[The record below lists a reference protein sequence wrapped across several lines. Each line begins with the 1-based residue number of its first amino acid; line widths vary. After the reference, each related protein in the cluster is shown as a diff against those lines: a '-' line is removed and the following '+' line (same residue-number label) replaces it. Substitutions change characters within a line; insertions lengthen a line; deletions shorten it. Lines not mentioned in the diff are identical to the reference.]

1 MAQFVGDVFGLNAVY
16 DKQLENIANG
26 NFASWSE
33 SATYGYFAGGQPPA
47 TGISSIDRLDFFTE
61 VLSSP
66 GTPLG
71 RNTNEF
77 DGFSSSLYGYF
88 GGGDTPG
95 GPSDT
100 RVDRLDFSTET
111 ISNPGNYL
119 SPGRQIHAAT
129 SSTSYG
135 YFGGGDNSGTLINTI
150 TRLDF
155 SSETVSNPGN
165 NLPTARF
172 ALAATESSSYGYF
185 GGGDGTSGGGTPLS
199 TVTRLDFSNDSISS
213 PGNPLTVQR
222 TESATISNVNSY
234 GYFGG
239 GNPTYESV
247 ALSTSIIRLDFSNE
261 ISVTL
266 ENFGLTN
273 RKEKLSGVYG
283 NNSGYFAG
291 GLSGIPRAVSN
302 TIERFNFSNETLST
316 IPSVLSIAK
325 NSMGALSGGQSTLRG
340 KRPKTYAYFSIGPI
354 NSTSDLIRLDFS
366 NDSFTTLS
374 AFPTGRED
382 MSTVSNNTYGYFAGG
397 NAVASGSPSPDERS
411 SIFRL
416 DFLNETVST
425 NSNRLPSVTARL
437 SSTQDNSYGY
447 FSGGSSISTVIV
459 RLDFYNESCSLPNK
473 NTPTPGIYRGSVSSK
488 SYGYFSG
495 GFQAGPTILSL
506 VTRLDFSNE
515 SISTITPLPEIR
527 YGQSGSS
534 TDSYGYLFG
543 GYKFGPSP
551 AFAPPGA
558 TCTVSRLDFSN
569 DTISNR
575 PNIPYINSF
584 AATVYNDVYAYI
596 TGGVGSSPS
605 SPLFNVSSV
614 IRFDFSNE
622 TSVTQQPLTSRLP
635 SNDASHSGLSN
646 SN

>member
-33 SATYGYFAGGQPPA
+33 GATYGYFAGGQPPN

-77 DGFSSSLYGYF
+77 DGFSSGLYGYF

-95 GPSDT
+95 GASDT

-119 SPGRQIHAAT
+119 TGGVGRQIHAAT

-165 NLPTARF
+165 NLPTPRF

-185 GGGDGTSGGGTPLS
+185 GGGDGTVNGGTPLS

-213 PGNPLTVQR
+213 PGNPLTAQR

-247 ALSTSIIRLDFSNE
+247 GLSTSIIRLDFSNE

-291 GLSGIPRAVSN
+291 GLSGIPRAVSD
-302 TIERFNFSNETLST
+302 TIERFNFSNQTLST

-325 NSMGALSGGQSTLRG
+325 NSMGALSGGQSILRG
-340 KRPKTYAYFSIGPI
+340 KGFKTYGYFGAGNSGGLGDRSTIDRLDFSTETVSTPTPKLFVARSLLTSYSSNYYGYFIGGTPDPGG
-354 NSTSDLIRLDFS
+354 TVDRLDFS
-366 NDSFTTLS
+366 NETRSNTFSLPNPVDSLA
-374 AFPTGRED
+374 AF
-382 MSTVSNNTYGYFAGG
+382 
-397 NAVASGSPSPDERS
+397 S
-411 SIFRL
+411 S
-416 DFLNETVST
+416 
-425 NSNRLPSVTARL
+425 
-437 SSTQDNSYGY
+437 NSYGY
-447 FSGGSSISTVIV
+447 FGGG
-459 RLDFYNESCSLPNK
+459 R
-473 NTPTPGIYRGSVSSK
+473 PGTK
-488 SYGYFSG
+488 
-495 GFQAGPTILSL
+495 QTI
-506 VTRLDFSNE
+506 TRLDFSNE
-515 SISTITPLPEIR
+515 TLYNPGKNLNPGRFEFTSVRSR
-527 YGQSGSS
+527 F
-534 TDSYGYLFG
+534 YGYFG
-543 GYKFGPSP
+543 GGDSV
-551 AFAPPGA
+551 PGG
-558 TCTVSRLDFSN
+558 TMNLITRLDFSN
-569 DTISNR
+569 ETVSN
-575 PNIPYINSF
+575 PGKNLPADNKAF
-584 AATVYNDVYAYI
+584 AGTSGRFYGYF
-596 TGGVGSSPS
+596 GGGKGD
-605 SPLFNVSSV
+605 LCK
-614 IRFDFSNE
+614 IDRLDFSTEIISTLITVLPQGREGLSATESSSYGYFGGGKKGAGEEQTVERLNFFTE
-622 TSVTQQPLTSRLP
+622 TASLVADQL
-635 SNDASHSGLSN
+635 SNKSTNLAAVSN